1 MKSSTEELVDAFLS
15 RKLPKKEWTH
25 KAHLKVGLWHLLHYA
40 PYESIERLRQNIKQ
54 YNIAC
59 GIENTETQGYHET
72 ITRFYIWLINKFLQQ
87 TERSQPIDLLADRL
101 ISLYGD
107 KSFPL
112 NYYSRDKLMSKTARL
127 QWVEPDLK
135 ALVLR

>member
-25 KAHLKVGLWHLLHYA
+25 EAHLKVGLWHLLHYA
-40 PYESIERLRQNIKQ
+40 PNESLERLRQNIKQ
-54 YNIAC
+54 YNVSC

-72 ITRFYIWLINKFLQQ
+72 ITRFYVWLVNKFLQQ
-87 TERSQPIDLLADRL
+87 TERSQSIDLLADRL

>member
-15 RKLPKKEWTH
+15 RKLPKKDWTH
-25 KAHLKVGLWHLLHYA
+25 EAHLKVGLWHLLYYD
-40 PYESIERLRQNIKQ
+40 PNESLERLRQNIKQ

-72 ITRFYIWLINKFLQQ
+72 ITRFYVWLINKFLQQ
-87 TERSQPIDLLADRL
+87 TQRSQPIDLLADRL

-127 QWVEPDLK
+127 QWIEPDLK
-135 ALVLR
+135 PL

>member
-25 KAHLKVGLWHLLHYA
+25 EAHLKVGLWHLLHYD
-40 PYESIERLRQNIKQ
+40 PNESLERLRQNIKQ
-54 YNIAC
+54 YNVAC

-72 ITRFYIWLINKFLQQ
+72 ITRFYVWLVNKFLQQ
-87 TERSQPIDLLADRL
+87 TERSQSIDLLADRL

-135 ALVLR
+135 VLVLR

>member
-1 MKSSTEELVDAFLS
+1 MRSLTEQLVDAFLS
-15 RKLPKKEWTH
+15 RTLPQKDWTH
-25 KAHLKVGLWHLLHYA
+25 EAHLRVGLWHLINY
-40 PYESIERLRQNIKQ
+40 PPNESLARLRQNIKQ
-54 YNIAC
+54 YNVAC
-59 GIENTETQGYHET
+59 RIENTANQGYHET
-72 ITRFYIWLINKFLQQ
+72 ITRFYVWLIDRFLKQV
-87 TERSQPIDLLADRL
+87 ERLQPIDLLADRL

-135 ALVLR
+135 PLI

>member
-25 KAHLKVGLWHLLHYA
+25 EAHLKVGLWHLLHYA
-40 PYESIERLRQNIKQ
+40 PNESLERLRQNIKQ
-54 YNIAC
+54 YNVSC

-72 ITRFYIWLINKFLQQ
+72 ITRFYVWLVNKFLQQ

-135 ALVLR
+135 VLVLR